1 MLQTTSK
8 ELIFMSSVNQVSTSS
23 RALTQLLE
31 KAVDSQT
38 DLAKKMVK
46 VAVTEKLQAQNLSEL
61 GQNIDAY
68 A

>member
-1 MLQTTSK
+1 
-8 ELIFMSSVNQVSTSS
+8 MSSVNQVSTSS